1 MQLESIVLIL
11 FSLSI
16 FLGSTLVFTQV
27 SYSQTGDNVKD
38 LLSKS
43 DLSSITIIGTSS
55 QKIKPDQ
62 LSLILNVQTPPSM
75 INSTFSLR
83 EETVN
88 KVVDSVTSLQLN
100 QTSVR
105 IGQTNLSP
113 IYSGTQNTAPL
124 FNVYSSVQIQTDS
137 DNLALLSSNL
147 INAGFR
153 IDNIQV
159 SQIEVPI
166 NGTGSEKNVD
176 VSIVSGS
183 STLNN
188 LEHYVPSEITVDL
201 GTTVVWTNNDTATH
215 TVTSGQPSIGPTG
228 LFDSALFS
236 PGNTFE
242 HQFNTVGVHDY
253 FCIVHPWM
261 TGMVTVPESGLAT
274 ETKYLVNINVT
285 IETSPAPLADTV
297 KSYEEKQVVLQN
309 TLKSSGISSESIQ
322 NSSINFNPITY
333 GYGTGQYY
341 LYNTY
346 TQILVNTD
354 LVNVETVLKTATDS
368 GAYVENI
375 AMSISDS
382 KIDEI
387 RKDLTQQALED
398 AMKKAQ
404 EILYSTGL
412 QVTGI
417 KTIEVNPSYVNQYG
431 SNSVYGGMSI
441 WPPYDPYVRMSDET
455 SVSVKVEFE
464 IGRP

>member
-1 MQLESIVLIL
+1 MHIERIVLI
-11 FSLSI
+11 SLSLTI
-16 FLGSTLVFTQV
+16 FLGSTLALAQV
-27 SYSQTGDNVKD
+27 SYSQTDDNVKD
-38 LLSKS
+38 LLLKS

-55 QKIKPDQ
+55 QKFKPDQ
-62 LSLILNVQTPPSM
+62 LSLILNVQTPPSV
-75 INSTFSLR
+75 INSTFSSQ

-88 KVVDSVTSLQLN
+88 KVVDSVAALQLN

-105 IGQTNLSP
+105 IGHTNLNP
-113 IYSGTQNTAPL
+113 IYSGTQSTAPL
-124 FNVYSSVQIQTDS
+124 FNVYSTVQVQTDS

-159 SQIEVPI
+159 SQIKVPI
-166 NGTGSEKNVD
+166 NGTISEKSVE
-176 VSIVSGS
+176 VSIVPGS
-183 STLNN
+183 STPNN
-188 LEHYVPSEITVDL
+188 LEYYVPSEITVDL

-261 TGMVTVPESGLAT
+261 TGTVTVPESDLAT
-274 ETKYLVNINVT
+274 ETKYQVNINVT
-285 IETSPAPLADTV
+285 IETSPASLADTI
-297 KSYEEKQVVLQN
+297 KSYKEKQVALQN
-309 TLKSSGISSESIQ
+309 TLESSGISSNSIQ
-322 NSSINFNPITY
+322 NNSISFNPITY

-346 TQILVNTD
+346 TQIIVNTD

-368 GAYVENI
+368 GAHVENI
-375 AMSISDS
+375 AMSVSDS

-387 RKDLTQQALED
+387 RKDLTHQALED

-404 EILYSTGL
+404 EILDSTGL
-412 QVTGI
+412 QITGI
-417 KTIEVNPSYVNQYG
+417 KTIEVNPIYVNQYA
-431 SNSVYGGMSI
+431 SNSMYGGMSI
-441 WPPYDPYVRMSDET
+441 WPPYDPYVRMGDET
-455 SVSVKVEFE
+455 LVSVKVEFE